1 MKKFFLMFFLLTS
14 VAIISS
20 CSDDS
25 DSASQVDQELNTAV
39 LEDFSEHVA
48 QGGYNDLKTKA
59 ETLYNNILA
68 LEDGLTDEH
77 LEACRTSWRAA
88 REAWEQT
95 ESFLF
100 GPVSTAGVD
109 PSIDTWPVDFN
120 ALEEQLSSDNEFTDE
135 YIANLDDAL
144 KGFHPIEY
152 LIFGENGDKV
162 ATKFTDEELKYL
174 MALGKNVKE
183 LTAEVAESWDPAT
196 SSSYHTVFTT
206 AGAGNNVYETQEAAL
221 LEMVTAMAG
230 ICDEVANGKIN
241 EVLVAQDPSLE
252 ESPFS
257 KNSITDFTNNMK
269 GVENVY
275 LADYAGNGTGLEDLV
290 KKYNLSLDSEI
301 KAAISAAI
309 QSLDNIDLPFGEA
322 IIEEPVQVQNAVS
335 AIQDLQEV
343 LEDKLYPFIQ
353 QHSN

>member
-1 MKKFFLMFFLLTS
+1 MRKFFLIFSLS
-14 VAIISS
+14 VSMAVISS

-25 DSASQVDQELNTAV
+25 DSASQVNEVLNTSV

-59 ETLYNNILA
+59 ETLYNDILA
-68 LEDGLTDEH
+68 LDDDRTDEN
-77 LEACRTSWRAA
+77 LEACQASWRAA

-100 GPVSTAGVD
+100 GPVSTDKVD

-120 ALEEQLSSDNEFTDE
+120 ALDDQLESENEFTDE

-152 LIFGENGDKV
+152 LIFGENGEKTAEGLNDRQM
-162 ATKFTDEELKYL
+162 EYL
-174 MALGKNVKE
+174 IALAKNVKD
-183 LTAEVAESWDPAT
+183 LTAEVAESWNPNNT
-196 SSSYHTVFTT
+196 SSYHAKFTE
-206 AGAGNNVYETQEAAL
+206 AGNGSDVYDTQKDAF
-221 LEMVTAMAG
+221 LEMVSAMSG

-241 EVLVAQDPSLE
+241 EPFLAEDPSLE
-252 ESPFS
+252 ESPFA
-257 KNSITDFTNNMK
+257 KNSITDFTNNIR

-290 KKYNLSLDSEI
+290 KKYNLSLDGEI

-309 QSLDNIDLPFGEA
+309 QSLGSIEKPFGEA
-322 IIEEPVQVQNAVS
+322 IIEEPVQVQNAID
-335 AIQDLQEV
+335 AINALKVV
-343 LEDKLYPFIQ
+343 LDEKLVPFIQ
-353 QHSN
+353 QHTN

>member
-1 MKKFFLMFFLLTS
+1 MRKFFLIFSLSICMA
-14 VAIISS
+14 VISS

-25 DSASQVDQELNTAV
+25 DSASQVDKDLNTAV

-59 ETLYNNILA
+59 ATLYTDILE
-68 LEDGLTDEH
+68 LEDNPTDQN
-77 LEACRTSWRAA
+77 LEACQASWRAA

-100 GPVSTAGVD
+100 GPVSTDLVD

-120 ALEEQLSSDNEFTDE
+120 ALEDQLESENEFTDE

-152 LIFGENGDKV
+152 LIFGEDGEKI
-162 ATKFTDEELKYL
+162 ADELSPRELDYL
-174 MALGKNVKE
+174 MALGKNVKD
-183 LTAEVAESWDPAT
+183 LTADVAESWNPAT
-196 SSSYHTVFTT
+196 PSSYHAAFTT
-206 AGAGNNVYETQEAAL
+206 AGAGNNVYETQKAAF
-221 LEMVTAMAG
+221 LEMVSAMSG

-241 EVLVAQDPSLE
+241 EPFLAEDPSLE

-257 KNSITDFTNNMK
+257 KNSITDFTNNIK
-269 GVENVY
+269 GVKNVY
-275 LADYAGNGTGLEDLV
+275 LADYAGDGTGLEDLV
-290 KKYNLSLDSEI
+290 KKYNLSLDGEI

-309 QSLDNIDLPFGEA
+309 QSLDNIDGSFGDA
-322 IIEEPVQVQNAVS
+322 IINEREKVQNAID
-335 AIQDLQEV
+335 AINDLKVV
-343 LEDKLYPFIQ
+343 LDEKLVPFVQ
-353 QHSN
+353 QHTN